1 MNFTKTPPREKG
13 GILLAHGSEHYQFN
27 PSQAQSYFATIQYPD
42 GEKTYWGKDIE
53 RVLQENHID
62 AGDRIDLQKTEKV
75 ENVRVQEIVRD
86 EQGEPVLDENGQP
99 KYEEVMRQRNVWEVN
114 VYAKANE
121 LSGSLNNH
129 RHIEPTGETAV
140 QNAKTENKQGFDLLQ
155 QDYLKAKATLSPK
168 QQEYLS
174 VSERLIHHSFEK
186 EHISQHTRE
195 YYLGN
200 FYRNTTAEIKNGTID
215 IPSPYAKSKTVSKSR
230 NISKPKTQ
238 TKGVDI

>member
-1 MNFTKTPPREKG
+1 M
-13 GILLAHGSEHYQFN
+13 LLKNSTFFVTYAE
-27 PSQAQSYFATIQYPD
+27 SYYATVEYPD

-53 RVLQENHID
+53 RVLQDNHINT
-62 AGDRIDLQKTEKV
+62 GDRIELQKTGKI

-114 VYAKANE
+114 VHQHSTNE
-121 LSGSLNNH
+121 AIGNLK
-129 RHIEPTGETAV
+129 TVETASP
-140 QNAKTENKQGFDLLQ
+140 KKQDLEQLR
-155 QDYLKAKATLSPK
+155 QDYHQAKATLTPK

-174 VSERLIHHSFEK
+174 VAERLIHHSFEK
-186 EHISQHTRE
+186 EHISAHTRE

-215 IPSPYAKSKTVSKSR
+215 IPSPYAKSQRVNRTRS
-230 NISKPKTQ
+230 ITKPKTQ
-238 TKGVDI
+238 TKGVSIG